1 MEKTTMGERFKTDG
15 NPMIVC
21 PYCHGSGRPFDDIRG
36 VNARDGV
43 GFWLRNK
50 NKVAFLIGCLRKE
63 FNLDKA
69 KISVRKLAKSAGIV
83 LTSYDLAEFQESLL
97 SRDLIASEEDASLV
111 KSILLE
117 KGLSANRSI
126 EAFESRRKTK
136 IMPLV
141 LKRKVWWEPVP
152 GASSYVVYLSE
163 DRAIFEP
170 DNFLWETTPGIISK
184 RVVGKTEVILPD
196 DWPEFPKEPGTY
208 YIGITSRDDLGNQS
222 DPFLVSGSFKFLA
235 PPAPSQGGIESL

>member
-1 MEKTTMGERFKTDG
+1 
-15 NPMIVC
+15 MIVC
-21 PYCHGSGRPFDDIRG
+21 PYCHGSGRPLDDVRG
-36 VNARDGV
+36 VSVRNGG

-50 NKVAFLIGCLRKE
+50 KIVAFLIKYLRKE

-69 KISVRKLAKSAGIV
+69 KISIRKWAKSAGID
-83 LTSYDLAEFQESLL
+83 LTSYDLTEFQESLL
-97 SRDLIASEEDASLV
+97 PRDLIASEEAASLV

-117 KGLSANRSI
+117 KGLSADGSI
-126 EAFESRRKTK
+126 EAFELRKSENYVR
-136 IMPLV
+136 LV
-141 LKRKVWWEPVP
+141 IKRKVWWEPVP

-184 RVVGKTEVILPD
+184 RVIGKTELILPD

-222 DPFLVSGSFKFLA
+222 YPFIVSGSFKFLA

>member
-1 MEKTTMGERFKTDG
+1 MEKTTMGERFKADS

-21 PYCHGSGRPFDDIRG
+21 PYRLGSGRPFDDNG
-36 VNARDGV
+36 EVNVRDGG
-43 GFWLRNK
+43 GFWLK
-50 NKVAFLIGCLRKE
+50 NRKKVAFLIGYLRKE

-97 SRDLIASEEDASLV
+97 WQDLMADEEAASLV

-117 KGLSANRSI
+117 KGLSADGSI
-126 EAFESRRKTK
+126 EAFELRRKAK

-152 GASSYVVYLSE
+152 GASSYVVYLSD
-163 DRAIFEP
+163 DRAMFEP

-184 RVVGKTEVILPD
+184 RVIGKTEVILPD
-196 DWPEFPKEPGTY
+196 DWPEVPKEPKTY

>member
-1 MEKTTMGERFKTDG
+1 MGKTTMGERFKTDS

-21 PYCHGSGRPFDDIRG
+21 PYSHGSGRYFDDIRG
-36 VNARDGV
+36 VNVRDGG
-43 GFWLRNK
+43 GFWLKNK
-50 NKVAFLIGCLRKE
+50 KKVAFLIGYLRKE

-97 SRDLIASEEDASLV
+97 WQDLMADEEAASLV

-117 KGLSANRSI
+117 KGLSANGSI
-126 EAFESRRKTK
+126 EAFQLRRKAK

-141 LKRKVWWEPVP
+141 PKRKVWWEPVP
-152 GASSYVVYLSE
+152 AASSYVVYLSE
-163 DRAIFEP
+163 ERAIFEP

-184 RVVGKTEVILPD
+184 RVIGKTEVILPD
-196 DWPEFPKEPGTY
+196 DWPEFPKKPGTY
-208 YIGITSRDDLGNQS
+208 YIGITSRDDSGNQS

-235 PPAPSQGGIESL
+235 LPAPSQGGIESL

>member
-1 MEKTTMGERFKTDG
+1 MEKTTMGERFKTDS

-21 PYCHGSGRPFDDIRG
+21 PYSHGSGRPFDDVIG
-36 VNARDGV
+36 VNVRDGG
-43 GFWLRNK
+43 GFWLKNK
-50 NKVAFLIGCLRKE
+50 KKVAFLIGYLRKE

-97 SRDLIASEEDASLV
+97 WRDLIADEEAASLV

-117 KGLSANRSI
+117 KGLSANGSI
-126 EAFESRRKTK
+126 EAFELRRKAK

-141 LKRKVWWEPVP
+141 PKRKVWWEPVP

-163 DRAIFEP
+163 ERVIFEP

-184 RVVGKTEVILPD
+184 RVIGKTEVILPD

-208 YIGITSRDDLGNQS
+208 YIGITSRDDSGNQS